1 MKVVKNI
8 ISKMVGLF
16 ILFGLLSPIISYSQ
30 LPNGTNKDNL
40 YYYSNIDTNIIIEFT
55 TKHTVF
61 TSKSDSLVTVMSS
74 ESYDFMGKVKN
85 HSTNELLRVIFEN
98 YQKGYNM
105 GHDFYKEPIQF
116 YFSFDSSR
124 IDIIQLNT
132 SRKDSIS
139 KEMDTTLVACISLF
153 LEKKEIIMV
162 MTQERSKDKFEPAK
176 NFHRFICDL
185 NDKQNY
191 INANRSRQSGK

>member
-1 MKVVKNI
+1 
-8 ISKMVGLF
+8 
-16 ILFGLLSPIISYSQ
+16 
-30 LPNGTNKDNL
+30 
-40 YYYSNIDTNIIIEFT
+40 
-55 TKHTVF
+55 
-61 TSKSDSLVTVMSS
+61 
-74 ESYDFMGKVKN
+74 MGKVKN

-98 YQKGYNM
+98 YQKGYSM
-105 GHDFYKEPIQF
+105 GHDFNKDPIQF

-162 MTQERSKDKFEPAK
+162 MTQVRSKNKFEPAK
-176 NFHRFICDL
+176 NFHRFISDL
-185 NDKQNY
+185 IDKQDY
-191 INANRSRQSGK
+191 LNANRSRQSSK